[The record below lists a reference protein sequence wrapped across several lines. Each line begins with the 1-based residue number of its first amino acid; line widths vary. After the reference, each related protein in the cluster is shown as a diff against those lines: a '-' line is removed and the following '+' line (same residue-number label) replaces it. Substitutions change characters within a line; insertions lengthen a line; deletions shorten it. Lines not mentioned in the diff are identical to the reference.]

1 MLDLLKI
8 LSVLAIIVL
17 LLKRRWNLG
26 LVMVLSSVMLAV
38 LYLLR
43 PLDFALSVYDA
54 LKSKTTIS
62 LMIILTLIRVF
73 ENVMRKNGLMQEM
86 MDSFMGLVMD
96 RRILMASMPA
106 IIGLLPSMGG
116 AIFSAP
122 LVEEASKGTEISPE
136 KKAFINYVFRHPWEY
151 ISPLYPGLILAS
163 AITLHSVR
171 DLIISNLSY
180 AIFLVAGGII
190 WGLTGLEIQKDQ
202 FKKLSRKGLLSFLPI
217 AAIVFL
223 FVVLNLDLSI
233 SLTLVITTLYI
244 VMKYTPGRILESIK
258 EGFSWEI
265 IIIIIGVMTFKEVL
279 DVSGAVTNLS
289 SFFSR
294 EGIPVLIVLFILPFL
309 SGLLTGLTIGFVG
322 AIFPIL
328 IGIEGAQSLPAISF
342 AFAAGYVGVLLSPV
356 HLCLVLTR
364 EHFKADLSGMYR
376 NIYRVGVLIM
386 VAAVVQYF
394 LLI

>member
-1 MLDLLKI
+1 MFDLLKI
-8 LSVLAIIVL
+8 LFVLAVIVL

-26 LVMVLSSVMLAV
+26 LVMVLSSVILAA
-38 LYLLR
+38 LYLLH
-43 PLDFALSVYDA
+43 PLDFAVSTYHAVS
-54 LKSKTTIS
+54 SKTTIS

-86 MDSFMGLVMD
+86 MDSFSGLVMD

-116 AIFSAP
+116 ALFSAP
-122 LVEEASKGTEISPE
+122 LVDEASKGANASPE

-180 AIFLVAGGII
+180 AVCMVIGGTI
-190 WGLTGLEIQKDQ
+190 WGLTGLDVRKDT
-202 FKKLSRKGLLSFLPI
+202 FKKLSKKGLLSFLPI
-217 AAIVFL
+217 AAIILL
-223 FVVLNLDLSI
+223 FVLLKLDLSV
-233 SLTLVITTLYI
+233 SLSLVIIALYI
-244 VMKYTPGRILESIK
+244 VMRYTPGRMFESIK

-265 IIIIIGVMTFKEVL
+265 LFIIIGVMTFKEVL
-279 DVSGAVTNLS
+279 DDSGAVTNLS

-294 EGIPVLIVLFILPFL
+294 EGIPILIVLFILPFL

-364 EHFKADLSGMYR
+364 EHFKADMSGIYR
-376 NIYRVGVLIM
+376 NIYKVGILIIF
-386 VAAVVQYF
+386 AAIIQY
-394 LLI
+394 ITS